1 MSEKTNIEWCDST
14 WNPLRGCSRVSE
26 GCRNC
31 YAEKMAYRF
40 SGPGQQYEG
49 LAVLK
54 NGHASWTGDVR
65 LVEEHLLD
73 PLKWKKPQRIF
84 VNSMSDVFHESVPD
98 EWIDR
103 IFAVMALCPQHIF
116 QVLTKRPDRMLRY
129 FDDAYD
135 RAMQVGVAAGNML
148 DGSWVWGPGK
158 KYRKAIERIVGLSL
172 GLEEDGETQAA
183 SDLLPLRNVW
193 MGVSV
198 EDQKTAD
205 ERIPLL
211 LQIPAALRF
220 VSCEPLLGPLQLRVR
235 ETDPD
240 DPALGW
246 SSDALFPWDMWCS
259 DDGVSSDGPL
269 HPRIDWV
276 ICGGESGPGA
286 RPMHPDWAR
295 GLRDQC
301 VAAGVPFF
309 FKQWGAWYPSH
320 ICWGVVSQSEAGI
333 VKPSDRRLK
342 AYDAFPQ
349 REALAVQEWWR
360 LHRASKK
367 SFRPEL
373 DGREWKQFPEAQQ

>member
-31 YAEKMAYRF
+31 YAEKLAYRF
-40 SGPGQQYEG
+40 SGAGQPYEG

-84 VNSMSDVFHESVPD
+84 VNSMSDVFHENVPD

-103 IFAVMALCPQHIF
+103 IFAVMALCPQHVF
-116 QVLTKRPDRMLRY
+116 QLLSKRPERMRDYMSNDWGTRVANQLVRWLS
-129 FDDAYD
+129 DDAITTKQFEQK
-135 RAMQVGVAAGNML
+135 R
-148 DGSWVWGPGK
+148 
-158 KYRKAIERIVGLSL
+158 YRLTEP
-172 GLEEDGETQAA
+172 
-183 SDLLPLRNVW
+183 LPNVW
-193 MGVSV
+193 LGVSV

-220 VSCEPLLGPLQLRVR
+220 VSCEPLLGPLELRVR

-246 SSDALFPWDMWCS
+246 SSDALFPWDMWRS
-259 DDGVSSDGPL
+259 DDGLSSDGPL

-286 RPMHPDWAR
+286 RPMHIDWAR

-301 VAAGVPFF
+301 VAAEVPFF
-309 FKQWGAWYPSH
+309 FKQWGEWRPPMEGETYTTAD
-320 ICWGVVSQSEAGI
+320 GLAG
-333 VKPSDRRLK
+333 KPP
-342 AYDAFPQ
+342 AYLVESSGMVNCF
-349 REALAVQEWWR
+349 
-360 LHRASKK
+360 HRAGEENPQVMLRVGKK
-367 SFRPEL
+367 KAGAVL